1 MQMYVAGEWRGAA
14 REEEVRSPYDG
25 ELVDT
30 VPVASADDARAAL
43 AAAEEGA
50 RAMRALTPW
59 ERSEIL
65 RHAAS
70 ALDGQLPELAR
81 TIALEVGKP
90 LLEATNE
97 AKRIPDLLR
106 VSASEGA
113 RMHGETVPV
122 DAAPG
127 GAGKVAFTLRQPCGI
142 VVAITPFN
150 YPALL
155 VTHKVGPALAAGNAV
170 VLKPARQTPLTAL
183 FLTRVLLDAGLPEH
197 ALQCVTGSGSEL
209 GDVLCSDPRV
219 RKISFTGS
227 TTVGEQITRV
237 AGVKRLS
244 LELGSNCP
252 LIVLPDADLEQVA
265 AATLTGG
272 YVNAGQVCISIQR
285 VLVADEVYGDL
296 VDALT
301 PLVEGLRTGHP
312 LDAGTTLGPVIS
324 EAEAQRVERTIRAAV
339 DGGATLLAGGEREGA
354 VVAPTIVGDVD
365 PGMELSR
372 SELFGPAVALTRVSG
387 IDQAIQLANDS
398 AYGLGAGLFT
408 SSIDAAL
415 RFAREV
421 DSGSIQINS
430 SPLWRADLM
439 PYGGLKGSGIGKEGP
454 RYAVEEMTELKTVV
468 FHASPRRRG
477 VEAGGGEGR
486 QVVRHGEAAREVGDE
501 PPHQGCGGEAEI
513 RKRGDEEA
521 GDALELA
528 EDRPVVRRPVADAGP
543 DAEQSH
549 AGRAR
554 ERRAARRGG
563 WRAATRG

>member
-1 MQMYVAGEWRGAA
+1 MLMYVAGEWRGAD
-14 REEEVRSPYDG
+14 REEEVRNPFDG
-25 ELVDT
+25 EVVGV
-30 VPVASADDARAAL
+30 VPVASVADAEAAL
-43 AAAEEGA
+43 TAAEEGA
-50 RAMRALTPW
+50 RTMRALPAY

-65 RHAAS
+65 RRAAE
-70 ALDGQLPELAR
+70 LVDGSIEELAR

-97 AKRIPDLLR
+97 ARRIPDLLR

-122 DAAPG
+122 DAAAG

-155 VTHKVGPALAAGNAV
+155 VMHKVGPALAAGNAV

-183 FLTRVLLDAGLPEH
+183 FLTRVLLEAGLPEN
-197 ALQCVTGSGSEL
+197 ALQCLTGPGSEL
-209 GDVLCSDPRV
+209 GSTLCADPRV

-227 TTVGEQITRV
+227 TAVGEQIARV

-272 YVNAGQVCISIQR
+272 YVNAGQVCISVQR
-285 VLVADEVYGDL
+285 VLVAKEVYADF
-296 VDALT
+296 VDVLT
-301 PLVEGLRTGHP
+301 PLVDGLRTGHP
-312 LDAGTTLGPVIS
+312 LAEGTGVGPVIS
-324 EAEAQRVERTIRAAV
+324 VAEAERVERTIHDAL
-339 DGGATLLAGGEREGA
+339 DGGATLLAGGGRDGA
-354 VVAPTIVGDVD
+354 VVAPAVVGDVD
-365 PGMELSR
+365 PGMDISR
-372 SELFGPAVALTRVSG
+372 NELFGPAVALTPVSG
-387 IDQAIQLANDS
+387 IDEAIALANDS
-398 AYGLGAGLFT
+398 EYGLGAGLFT
-408 SSIDAAL
+408 SDIDSAL

-421 DSGSIQINS
+421 DCGSIQINS

-468 FHASPRRRG
+468 FH
-477 VEAGGGEGR
+477 GR
-486 QVVRHGEAAREVGDE
+486 
-501 PPHQGCGGEAEI
+501 
-513 RKRGDEEA
+513 
-521 GDALELA
+521 
-528 EDRPVVRRPVADAGP
+528 
-543 DAEQSH
+543 
-549 AGRAR
+549 
-554 ERRAARRGG
+554 
-563 WRAATRG
+563 